1 MPRRL
6 LQVAEDVFT
15 SASQILFGAARCQR
29 ACAAVTGGTPRPG
42 PRRPWVPRS
51 SPERAAAL
59 PQLWLGVHLAQPDPV
74 LLQHL
79 AVLAQRFT
87 PRVSLAPP
95 DGLVLE
101 VQGSLALFGGAARL
115 YRAFRAGC
123 QAAGCRP
130 ALTLAPTPLAALAA
144 ARSGLSF
151 KVLDQQHLVSAVSP
165 LPLAALRWSPQVLQ
179 RLSKLGVYRVGQAM
193 RLPRAGF
200 ARRFGR
206 EPLQMLDQLVA
217 RSVDLRAPFRLP
229 ERFRA
234 KRQFVREREDHAQIL
249 QALQPLLQQLAKFL
263 EARQCGVTRITCRLR
278 HRSEVHTDCIVRL
291 AQPEVAAARF
301 MEWFA
306 ERLSRIALPGAVRSL
321 ELRSGELVARAPV
334 HESLWQPGE
343 HGGGGKAG
351 SLPGS
356 LEFIERLRMR
366 LGELAVHGLSC
377 ADSHCPEGASRAVSP
392 ADPKFQRAGSAARV
406 STPAR
411 PLWLLEEPQLLH
423 EQAGW
428 PQLDGPLQ
436 LRHGPERIES
446 QWWEAQGVAR
456 DYYHAAD
463 VHGIAVWVF
472 RERQPP
478 HRWFLHGLSG

>member
-1 MPRRL
+1 M
-6 LQVAEDVFT
+6 
-15 SASQILFGAARCQR
+15 
-29 ACAAVTGGTPRPG
+29 G
-42 PRRPWVPRS
+42 PVDQ
-51 SPERAAAL
+51 PERAPAL
-59 PQLWLGVHLAQPDPV
+59 RELWLGVHLAQPDPA
-74 LLQHL
+74 LLQRL

-87 PRVSLAPP
+87 PRVSLEPP

-101 VQGSLALFGGAARL
+101 VQGSLGLFGGVSRL

-123 QAAGCRP
+123 RAAGCEP
-130 ALTLAPTPLAALAA
+130 VLTLAPTPLAALAGG
-144 ARSGLSF
+144 RSGLSF
-151 KVLDQQHLVSAVSP
+151 KVLDQEHLVSAVSP
-165 LPLAALRWSPQVLQ
+165 LPLGVLRWPPQVLQ
-179 RLSKLGVYRVGQAM
+179 RLSKLGVYRIGQAL

-206 EPLQMLDQLVA
+206 ELLQMLDQLVA

-234 KRQFVREREDHAQIL
+234 KRQFVREREDQAQIL

-263 EARQCGVTRITCRLR
+263 EARQCGITRLTCRLR
-278 HRSEVHTDCIVRL
+278 HRNDVHTDCIVRL
-291 AQPEVAAARF
+291 AQPEAAAARLL
-301 MEWFA
+301 EWFA
-306 ERLSRIALPGAVRSL
+306 ERLSKITLPGPVRSL
-321 ELRSGELVARAPV
+321 ELRSGELISRAPV

-366 LGELAVHGLSC
+366 LGELAVHGLIC
-377 ADSHCPEGASRAVSP
+377 QDSHCPEGASRALSP
-392 ADPKFQRAGSAARV
+392 ADPQFQRTAAAPRMTT
-406 STPAR
+406 SAR
-411 PLWLLEEPQLLH
+411 PLWLLESPQLLR

-428 PQLDGPLQ
+428 PQLDGPLR

-446 QWWEAQGVAR
+446 DWWEAQGVAR
-456 DYYHAAD
+456 DYYHATD

-472 RERQPP
+472 RERAPP

>member
-1 MPRRL
+1 
-6 LQVAEDVFT
+6 
-15 SASQILFGAARCQR
+15 
-29 ACAAVTGGTPRPG
+29 
-42 PRRPWVPRS
+42 
-51 SPERAAAL
+51 
-59 PQLWLGVHLAQPDPV
+59 
-74 LLQHL
+74 
-79 AVLAQRFT
+79 
-87 PRVSLAPP
+87 VSLEPP

-101 VQGSLALFGGAARL
+101 VQGSLALFGGAAQL

-123 QAAGCRP
+123 HAASAAP
-130 ALTLAPTPLAALAA
+130 VLTLAPTPLAALAG
-144 ARSGLSF
+144 ARSGVAF
-151 KVLDQQHLVSAVSP
+151 KVLDQQHLVSAVSV
-165 LPLAALRWSPQVLQ
+165 LPLVALRWPPQLLQ
-179 RLSKLGVYRVGQAM
+179 RLAKLGVYRVGQAL

-217 RSVDLRAPFRLP
+217 RSADLRAPFRVP

-249 QALQPLLQQLAKFL
+249 QALQPLLKQLGEFL
-263 EARQCGVTRITCRLR
+263 EARQCGITRLTCRLR
-278 HRSEVHTDCIVRL
+278 HRNDLHTDCVIRL
-291 AQPEVAAARF
+291 AQPEAAAARF
-301 MEWFA
+301 LEWFA
-306 ERLSRIALPGAVRSL
+306 ERLARISLPGPVRSL
-321 ELRSGELVARAPV
+321 ELRSGELLSRAPV

-343 HGGGGKAG
+343 HGGGGAAG

-366 LGELAVHGLSC
+366 LGELAVHGLIC
-377 ADSHCPEGASRAVSP
+377 QDSHCPEGASRALSP
-392 ADPKFQRAGSAARV
+392 ADPDFRHVAFSSRAQVKTQA
-406 STPAR
+406 PAR
-411 PLWLLEEPQLLH
+411 PLWLLDEPQLLR
-423 EQAGW
+423 EQQGW

-446 QWWEAQGVAR
+446 QWWEGHGVAR
-456 DYYHAAD
+456 DYYHATD